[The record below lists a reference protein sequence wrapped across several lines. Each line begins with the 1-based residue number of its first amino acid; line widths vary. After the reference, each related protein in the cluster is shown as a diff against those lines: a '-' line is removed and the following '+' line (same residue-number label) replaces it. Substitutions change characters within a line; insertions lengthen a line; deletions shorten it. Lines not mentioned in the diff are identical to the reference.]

1 MGRKTIGEKKLTNT
15 EKQKCYRD
23 KQNKEVQW
31 EKDRIRKAISCE
43 NLKKDS
49 SKYKNYLKQQA
60 TNHRILRNK
69 KKKNN
74 DQGTSPDNN
83 PFGPAIVKMSF
94 PSFSRS
100 FSKAKKSLPK
110 EPTQRWEIAKA
121 LFEDSIHLTPK
132 KIRLLSAW

>member
-69 KKKNN
+69 KKKK
-74 DQGTSPDNN
+74 TM
-83 PFGPAIVKMSF
+83 I
-94 PSFSRS
+94 
-100 FSKAKKSLPK
+100 
-110 EPTQRWEIAKA
+110 KA
-121 LFEDSIHLTPK
+121 LHLIIIPLVL
-132 KIRLLSAW
+132 LLSRCLFHPFQGVSAKPRKVYLKNLPRDEKLQKPYLKTRST